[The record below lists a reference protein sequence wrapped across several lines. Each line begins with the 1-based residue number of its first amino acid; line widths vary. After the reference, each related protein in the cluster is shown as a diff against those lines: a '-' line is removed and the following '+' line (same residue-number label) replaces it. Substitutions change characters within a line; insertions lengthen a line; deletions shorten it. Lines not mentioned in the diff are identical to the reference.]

1 MNFSPHF
8 VSYALFPGR
17 QSPTTFSCFWGWGV
31 EANPGPRPSPGPLDL
46 RPAGSTIWGFE
57 MESSDQA
64 QVAIK
69 AMNGQDSNGRALTV
83 NEARPRKD
91 RGSKNSNGPEGVGTN
106 NLVEKMGRINFNFS
120 AVRNLFQRRLPSSRD
135 NSVTPRAV

>member
-1 MNFSPHF
+1 
-8 VSYALFPGR
+8 
-17 QSPTTFSCFWGWGV
+17 
-31 EANPGPRPSPGPLDL
+31 
-46 RPAGSTIWGFE
+46 

-69 AMNGQDSNGRALTV
+69 AMNGQYSNGRALTV
-83 NEARPRKD
+83 NEARPRED
-91 RGSKNSNGPEGVGTN
+91 RGSSKNSNGPEGVGTS